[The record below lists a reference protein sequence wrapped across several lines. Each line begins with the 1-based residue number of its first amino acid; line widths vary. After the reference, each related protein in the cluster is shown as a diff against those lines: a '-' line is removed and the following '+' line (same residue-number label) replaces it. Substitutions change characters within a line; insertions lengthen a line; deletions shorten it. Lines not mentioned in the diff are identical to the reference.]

1 MLTYFVIFFFSA
13 SPCIQTK
20 SSITDPVLV
29 TIANFTLNDEA
40 GRVEKLDGIET
51 KFYCL
56 KKYEVIAS
64 VSVFA
69 IEVLKGKFEVF
80 SFILILP
87 YSEVT
92 EFLPRHSICESKVQ
106 RLLKEYLI
114 LPLRDIVSSVCTEMY
129 LMTIPMHWSQQ
140 YNCPKRV
147 NTSLDSEYY
156 EQFAIYVCTLI

>member
-1 MLTYFVIFFFSA
+1 MSDSTL
-13 SPCIQTK
+13 
-20 SSITDPVLV
+20 L

-69 IEVLKGKFEVF
+69 IEVFKGKLEVF

-87 YSEVT
+87 YSEMT
-92 EFLPRHSICESKVQ
+92 EFLPRHSICESKLQ
-106 RLLKEYLI
+106 RLLKEYFI
-114 LPLRDIVSSVCTEMY
+114 IPLKDMV
-129 LMTIPMHWSQQ
+129 
-140 YNCPKRV
+140 
-147 NTSLDSEYY
+147 
-156 EQFAIYVCTLI
+156 